1 MAAQRLRAV
10 TLWGMTTT
18 SRTARI
24 DRARVL
30 TASILLLAA
39 GAVGSMLLF
48 SDFAFLSENDEF
60 AALERVSNRPLY
72 TFVVVNSI
80 TIAVAAAGVGA
91 VGFAAGRGSAVAA
104 TLGRASGVVA
114 AVGAATLVA
123 GQMLLSALANQWM
136 RDETLQGSGNV
147 MNVFTSLQFGAS
159 QLGYGVF
166 AIALVLLCIAIACSQ
181 SMHRYTAIAPGAI
194 AVVMLVF
201 VEDGPST
208 GAAVL
213 PVSTLLLGVAVLVAG
228 VIRHNPGNDT
238 VPASSHGNPAV
249 PPQPAP

>member
-1 MAAQRLRAV
+1 
-10 TLWGMTTT
+10 MTTT

-60 AALERVSNRPLY
+60 AALDRVSNRPLY

-104 TLGRASGVVA
+104 TFGRASGIAA
-114 AVGAATLVA
+114 AVGAATLVT
-123 GQMLLSALANQWM
+123 GQVLLSALANQWM

-147 MNVFTSLQFGAS
+147 MNVFTSLQFGTS
-159 QLGYGVF
+159 QMGYGVF
-166 AIALVLLCIAIACSQ
+166 AIGLVLLCIAIACSR
-181 SMHRYTAIAPGAI
+181 SMHRYAAIAPGALAI
-194 AVVMLVF
+194 IMLV
-201 VEDGPST
+201 VVSDGQST
-208 GAAVL
+208 AAALL
-213 PVSTLLLGVAVLVAG
+213 PICTLLLGAAVLVAG
-228 VIRHNPGNDT
+228 LIRHNPVGDT
-238 VPASSHGNPAV
+238 VT
-249 PPQPAP
+249 PPQQDGSPDSPPPAP